1 MDRRREFRIEAN
13 APAVIT
19 ELGSQRH
26 AVMGGMI
33 QDLSSGGILIKLP
46 RAIACNTPVRI
57 ETGTMLLLG
66 EVVRCEREGEEF
78 RVAFALHHSLQ
89 NLQDLEN
96 LNRSLLGYEAPDR
109 AKPDSERKDREA
121 LISVPVRERPL

>member
-13 APAVIT
+13 EPAVIT

-26 AVMGGMI
+26 AAMGGMI
-33 QDLSSGGILIKLP
+33 QDLSGGGILIKLP

-66 EVVRCEREGEEF
+66 EVVRCEPEGDEF

-96 LNRSLLGYEAPDR
+96 LNRSLLGYDAADR
-109 AKPDSERKDREA
+109 EKPDPEKKDGEVFV
-121 LISVPVRERPL
+121 SVPVRERPL